1 MSANRNVTV
10 YDNRGEDC
18 CKSILMYGNVID
30 AVVDKNVLHDT
41 DGIVVWGSN
50 SNGQGLPADM
60 YVSFRNNH
68 VSGVSPLTKNT
79 SIDVTSGRFISGPF
93 GEAGSYSCTMV
104 YGVDIRGNT
113 VVGSPEIGEDQVVP
127 NETEA
132 APWQGDRAQQLYVQL
147 ARNQGQTD
155 RRPHKYHRHGQFPR
169 SDEVGRALYPRD
181 RGDRPAK

>member
-1 MSANRNVTV
+1 
-10 YDNRGEDC
+10 
-18 CKSILMYGNVID
+18 MYGNVID

-132 APWQGDRAQQLYVQL
+132 APWRGSCSTAVRTARTESRTNGSETSQISSSRTISSIGRGRGVLYTHAIEGIVL
-147 ARNQGQTD
+147 GKITVTTI
-155 RRPHKYHRHGQFPR
+155 F
-169 SDEVGRALYPRD
+169 
-181 RGDRPAK
+181 